1 MNKQMFR
8 LSTSRRPVLVN
19 KAGFTFVS
27 FVHCSCID
35 MAAAEEEDLDAI
47 KNIGEEP
54 GTIAFISTYIYFLL
68 LLTWRHVRN
77 TRKNERFASRN
88 IAQIGVW

>member
-1 MNKQMFR
+1 
-8 LSTSRRPVLVN
+8 
-19 KAGFTFVS
+19 
-27 FVHCSCID
+27 

-54 GTIAFISTYIYFLL
+54 GTFISTNIYFLL

-88 IAQIGVW
+88 IAQIGDHVKIHPPG